1 MKFAKELDQDAVP
14 EWRVKYLNYKAGKKH
29 VKAVTRAISRANA
42 SPILARKGTATP
54 VGTQQPRG
62 NTPASFFGI
71 SHHFTPPRKTD
82 DGQRLYGSQSPAT
95 KQQGGERLGLAG
107 SPGSGIRYGSIG
119 PSASRGR
126 AASYASG
133 RHDFALPAPA
143 IKVPSNSESGDRD
156 GDTGPTSG
164 PLPRSASMAAS
175 AQIYQRS
182 PSFPMLPSAGP
193 PATPRQ
199 RLTRLFSAGSEVPRR
214 SPSKADIG
222 MQNLD
227 YVRAA
232 ERDFFAFL
240 DGELDK
246 IETFYREKEEQAT
259 DRLAALRAQLHEM
272 RNRRTAEIAESKR
285 RREEN
290 RDNGHTGD
298 DTPARPEDAHHHW
311 IDPIKDRLLKP
322 GPNSKALTKMTR
334 TPVMTG
340 QVGGGGGGD
349 PGKDYVRRPSAAVHD
364 VPYRTAKRKLK
375 LALQEFYR
383 SLELLKSYAL
393 LNRTA
398 FRKLNKKYD
407 KGVNAK
413 PPYRYMNEKVNK
425 SWFVNSDILDGHI
438 RTVEDLYARYFER
451 GNHKIA
457 AGKLRALHKSRGDWS
472 GSAFRSGLMIGV
484 GAVFAV
490 QGLSFGSEILFSNE
504 SPTLIEQTS
513 YLLQLYGGYF
523 LVLLLFTLFTL
534 DCRIWLK
541 NKVNYPFIFEF
552 DARNFLDW
560 KQVAEFPAFFFAL
573 FGVCIWLN
581 FARVGNWEELYLYYP
596 VILIGISLVIIFLP
610 VPILHHKARTWFLYS
625 HYRLLL
631 SGLYPVEFRDFFLG
645 DIWCSLTYATCNI
658 ELFFCLYANS
668 WNNPS
673 QCNSTHSR
681 LLGFFNA
688 LPPIWRAL
696 QCVRRYRDTRNVFP
710 HLVNCGKY
718 GMTIL
723 TAVLLS
729 VYRMSDSKTNISLF
743 IAFATVNAVYCS
755 IWDLFMDFSLLQA
768 GAHRRLLRNIT
779 AIRPVW
785 IYYAIMIID
794 PILRFSWI
802 FYAIFTHRTQ
812 HSTIVSFLVGLAEV
826 FRRGMW
832 TLLRVENEH
841 CANVAQYKAS
851 RDTPLPYRL
860 EQFVQR
866 PSIEA
871 AAAAAAAA
879 TVPTVDG
886 ADAETAKLT
895 LTPGIPGTPA
905 PSSLRPPATAT
916 SAATTTAPSRSD
928 TGALLPPPT
937 TPSPGRTTTGPTA
950 PVPAPTTLESGTA
963 TSTATTTGAT
973 LPRSTS
979 GVNVFRNRRSSTVGK
994 RSILQAMAEAHK
1006 QDFEK
1011 RRRPGTG
1018 TAAGAGGAGG
1028 DTADGEGAGAGEEED
1043 GVEGSEEGGD
1053 IAEDE
1058 DKDVVEDEAGP
1069 PGGKKN
1075 GKGRAGKE
1083 EEEDRIGEVVKEET
1097 DDDNDEGGVMMGQ
1110 DQGGG
1115 VSKKG
1120 SGKK

>member
-1 MKFAKELDQDAVP
+1 RFAKELDQDAVP

-82 DGQRLYGSQSPAT
+82 DGQRLYGTQSPVT
-95 KQQGGERLGLAG
+95 KQQGDERLGLAG
-107 SPGSGIRYGSIG
+107 SPGSGIRYGSFG

-133 RHDFALPAPA
+133 RQDFALPAPA
-143 IKVPSNSESGDRD
+143 IKVPSNSGDGDRD

-164 PLPRSASMAAS
+164 PLPRSASMAATG
-175 AQIYQRS
+175 QFYQRS
-182 PSFPMLPSAGP
+182 PSFPMLPSSGP

-199 RLTRLFSAGSEVPRR
+199 RLTRLFSAGSEVPRH

-240 DGELDK
+240 DGELNK

-290 RDNGHTGD
+290 RDNGQNGD
-298 DTPARPEDAHHHW
+298 DTPARPEDAHQHHHW

-334 TPVMTG
+334 TPVMAA
-340 QVGGGGGGD
+340 QVGGAGD

-581 FARVGNWEELYLYYP
+581 FARMGNWEELYLYYP

-631 SGLYPVEFRDFFLG
+631 SGLYPVEFRDFFL
-645 DIWCSLTYATCNI
+645 A
-658 ELFFCLYANS
+658 
-668 WNNPS
+668 
-673 QCNSTHSR
+673 
-681 LLGFFNA
+681 
-688 LPPIWRAL
+688 
-696 QCVRRYRDTRNVFP
+696 
-710 HLVNCGKY
+710 
-718 GMTIL
+718 
-723 TAVLLS
+723 
-729 VYRMSDSKTNISLF
+729 
-743 IAFATVNAVYCS
+743 

-768 GAHRRLLRNIT
+768 GAHRKLLRNIT

-851 RDTPLPYRL
+851 RDTPLPYHL

-871 AAAAAAAA
+871 AAAAAAA
-879 TVPTVDG
+879 VP

-895 LTPGIPGTPA
+895 LTPGTPGTPA

-1018 TAAGAGGAGG
+1018 TTGAGGAGG
-1028 DTADGEGAGAGEEED
+1028 GDTADGDGAGAGLVDGEMGVGEEILGSEDEDDDDEEDSAEED
-1043 GVEGSEEGGD
+1043 GVEGSEEED
-1053 IAEDE
+1053 ISEEE
-1058 DKDVVEDEAGP
+1058 DKDLVDDEAGD
-1069 PGGKKN
+1069 GGKKKN
-1075 GKGRAGKE
+1075 GKGRAGAGKE
-1083 EEEDRIGEVVKEET
+1083 EDEDGIGEVVKEET
-1097 DDDNDEGGVMMGQ
+1097 DDDNDEGGVTM
-1110 DQGGG
+1110 GGG
-1115 VSKKG
+1115 QG
-1120 SGKK
+1120 QGQGQGQSGRERDNRGRSGGE